1 MTFRAGLELYIVKEG
16 NTRCGIACPAWIQS
30 QVLRDERVTRP
41 AREQQA
47 AARHSRDTDAASRA
61 LAQHFPAMP
70 AADAARLLR
79 TAWKV
84 GSGRVGR
91 RGALNMAE
99 KVRLAAQAYAR
110 HQCTD
115 YDARLARGERR
126 DAARDATKAAV
137 QAQMRQWMQASET
150 AAAPREGK
158 ENKVGRERK
167 QARRAGKM
175 KRPRASKTA
184 TNSVSARFGK
194 VESLEQTANIIHLL
208 K

>member
-1 MTFRAGLELYIVKEG
+1 MTFRAGLALYIVKAD
-16 NTRCGIACPAWIQS
+16 NNKRIGIACPAWIQS
-30 QVLRDERVTRP
+30 QVLRDERATRP

-61 LAQHFPAMP
+61 LAQQFPAMP
-70 AADAARLLR
+70 TADAARLVR

-91 RGALNMAE
+91 TGALNMAE
-99 KVRLAAQAYAR
+99 KARLAAQAYAR
-110 HQCTD
+110 HRCTD

-137 QAQMRQWMQASET
+137 QAQMRQWMRASET

-158 ENKVGRERK
+158 ERRSDGRGSRSDG
-167 QARRAGKM
+167 RGR
-175 KRPRASKTA
+175 
-184 TNSVSARFGK
+184 
-194 VESLEQTANIIHLL
+194 
-208 K
+208 